1 MKIRLQIA
9 LLHKSKGDFQEA
21 DVDFEKRE
29 RLLKQS
35 LLLDQIKLQ
44 SMKIHESRPRRGSI
58 ISKHTSTRNLDNSKS
73 PATASSRKKNK
84 VLQRSFV

>member
-35 LLLDQIKLQ
+35 LLLDQLKQ
-44 SMKIHESRPRRGSI
+44 SNLKVSDVRPRRGSI
-58 ISKHTSTRNLDNSKS
+58 MSKHTSKRNVDFSKS
-73 PATASSRKKNK
+73 PASSHKKKK
-84 VLQRSFV
+84 VL